1 MVASKSDVLARY
13 TFSDRAKGVSMASQ
27 YLRDAG
33 GQIYAIIDEESGGNL
48 VIRTYEHGILGRYY
62 AVPNITVELRTGQ
75 IIARGNALACL
86 VQPPR
91 Y

>member
-1 MVASKSDVLARY
+1 
-13 TFSDRAKGVSMASQ
+13 MASQ

-33 GQIYAIIDEESGGNL
+33 GQIYAIIDEEGGGNL

-62 AVPNITVELRTGQ
+62 AVANITVELRTGQ
-75 IIARGNALACL
+75 IIARGNALTSL